1 MNEFLKFI
9 VDNWVSL
16 SSTIGMIV
24 LWFSKRK
31 YDKIELKKET
41 STALE
46 GIQNAYDRYVNNT
59 NAKVDEL
66 QKEINDLKQREKDWL
81 IEKDNLQKQINGLI
95 QQSTKD
101 QSIIQSLKAKIANYE
116 TKTKENENK
125 IKLLET
131 EVNLYKNNKNVNI

>member
-31 YDKIELKKET
+31 YDKVEFKKET

-46 GIQNAYDRYVNNT
+46 GIANAYDRYVANT
-59 NAKVDEL
+59 NAKVEEL
-66 QKEINDLKQREKDWL
+66 QKEINDLKIREKDWL

-131 EVNLYKNNKNVNI
+131 EVNSYKK

>member
-46 GIQNAYDRYVNNT
+46 GIQNAYDRYVTNT

-66 QKEINDLKQREKDWL
+66 QKEINGLKQREKDWL

-101 QSIIQSLKAKIANYE
+101 QSIIQCLKTKIANYE
-116 TKTKENENK
+116 TKAKENESK
-125 IKLLET
+125 IKVLES
-131 EVNLYKNNKNVNI
+131 EVNSYKK

>member
-59 NAKVDEL
+59 NARVEEL
-66 QKEINDLKQREKDWL
+66 QKEINDLKIREKDWL

-116 TKTKENENK
+116 TKAKENESK
-125 IKLLET
+125 IKVLES
-131 EVNLYKNNKNVNI
+131 EVNSYKK

>member
-31 YDKIELKKET
+31 HDKIELKKET

-66 QKEINDLKQREKDWL
+66 QKEINDLKEREKNWL

-116 TKTKENENK
+116 SKTKENESK

-131 EVNLYKNNKNVNI
+131 EVNLYKK

>member
-9 VDNWVSL
+9 VDNWVTL

-31 YDKIELKKET
+31 YDKVEFKKET

-46 GIQNAYDRYVNNT
+46 GIANAYDRFVAIT
-59 NAKVDEL
+59 NAKVEEL
-66 QKEINDLKQREKDWL
+66 QKEINDLKEREKAWL
-81 IEKDNLQKQINGLI
+81 VEKDNLQKQINGLV

-116 TKTKENENK
+116 IKTKENENK

-131 EVNLYKNNKNVNI
+131 EVNSYKK

>member
-16 SSTIGMIV
+16 SSTIGMVV

-31 YDKIELKKET
+31 YDKVEFKKET

-46 GIQNAYDRYVNNT
+46 GIANAYDRFVINT
-59 NAKVDEL
+59 NAKVEEL
-66 QKEINDLKQREKDWL
+66 EKEINDLKQREKDWL
-81 IEKDNLQKQINGLI
+81 VEKDNLQKQINGLI

-131 EVNLYKNNKNVNI
+131 EVNSYKK

>member
-46 GIQNAYDRYVNNT
+46 GIANAYDRYVANT
-59 NAKVDEL
+59 NAKVEDL
-66 QKEINDLKQREKDWL
+66 QKEINDLKEREKDWL
-81 IEKDNLQKQINGLI
+81 VEKDNLQKQINGLI

-116 TKTKENENK
+116 TKAKENESK
-125 IKLLET
+125 IKVLES
-131 EVNLYKNNKNVNI
+131 EVNSYKK

>member
-9 VDNWVSL
+9 VDNWVTL

-81 IEKDNLQKQINGLI
+81 LEKDNLQYQINGLL
-95 QQSTKD
+95 QHSTKY

-116 TKTKENENK
+116 TKAKENESK

-131 EVNLYKNNKNVNI
+131 EVNLYKK

>member
-9 VDNWVSL
+9 VNNWVSL

-59 NAKVDEL
+59 NAKVEEL
-66 QKEINDLKQREKDWL
+66 QKEINNLKQREKEWL
-81 IEKDNLQKQINGLI
+81 LEKDNLQKQINGLI
-95 QQSTKD
+95 HQSSKD

-116 TKTKENENK
+116 IKTKENEGK
-125 IKLLET
+125 IKILET
-131 EVNLYKNNKNVNI
+131 EVNLYKK

>member
-31 YDKIELKKET
+31 YDKVEFKKET

-46 GIQNAYDRYVNNT
+46 GIANAYDRYVAIT
-59 NAKVDEL
+59 NAKVEEL

-131 EVNLYKNNKNVNI
+131 EVNSYKK

>member
-31 YDKIELKKET
+31 YDKVEFKKET

-46 GIQNAYDRYVNNT
+46 GIANAYDRFVAIT
-59 NAKVDEL
+59 NAKVEEL
-66 QKEINDLKQREKDWL
+66 QKEINDLKEREKDWL

-125 IKLLET
+125 IKVLET
-131 EVNLYKNNKNVNI
+131 EVNSYKK

>member
-31 YDKIELKKET
+31 YDKVEFKKET

-66 QKEINDLKQREKDWL
+66 QKEINDLKQREKDWFL
-81 IEKDNLQKQINGLI
+81 EKDNLQKQINGLI

-116 TKTKENENK
+116 TKAKENENK
-125 IKLLET
+125 IKVLES
-131 EVNLYKNNKNVNI
+131 EVNSYKK

>member
-1 MNEFLKFI
+1 MNELLKFI
-9 VDNWVSL
+9 VDNWVTL

-31 YDKIELKKET
+31 YDKVEFKKET

-46 GIQNAYDRYVNNT
+46 GIANAYDRFVAIT
-59 NAKVDEL
+59 NAKVEEL

-81 IEKDNLQKQINGLI
+81 VEKDNLQKQINGLI

-131 EVNLYKNNKNVNI
+131 EVNSYKK

>member
-59 NAKVDEL
+59 NAKVEEL
-66 QKEINDLKQREKDWL
+66 QKEINDLKEREKDWL

-116 TKTKENENK
+116 TKAKENENK
-125 IKLLET
+125 IKVLES
-131 EVNLYKNNKNVNI
+131 EVNLYKK

>member
-1 MNEFLKFI
+1 MNEILKFI

-66 QKEINDLKQREKDWL
+66 QKEINDLKQREKEWL
-81 IEKDNLQKQINGLI
+81 LEKDNLQYQINGLI

-116 TKTKENENK
+116 TKAKENESK
-125 IKLLET
+125 IKVLES
-131 EVNLYKNNKNVNI
+131 EVNSYKK

>member
-31 YDKIELKKET
+31 YDKVEFKKET

-46 GIQNAYDRYVNNT
+46 GIANAYDRFVAIT
-59 NAKVDEL
+59 NAKVEEL

-81 IEKDNLQKQINGLI
+81 VEKDNLQKQINGLI

-116 TKTKENENK
+116 TKTKENESK
-125 IKLLET
+125 IKVLET
-131 EVNLYKNNKNVNI
+131 EVNSYKK

>member
-16 SSTIGMIV
+16 SSTIGMV
-24 LWFSKRK
+24 VVWFSKRK
-31 YDKIELKKET
+31 YDKVEFKKEA

-46 GIQNAYDRYVNNT
+46 GIANAYDRYVNNT

-66 QKEINDLKQREKDWL
+66 QKEINALKQREKDWL
-81 IEKDNLQKQINGLI
+81 LEKDNLQYQINGLI

-116 TKTKENENK
+116 TKAKENESK
-125 IKLLET
+125 IKVLES
-131 EVNLYKNNKNVNI
+131 EVNSYKK

>member
-31 YDKIELKKET
+31 YDKVEFKKET

-46 GIQNAYDRYVNNT
+46 GIANAYDRYVANT
-59 NAKVDEL
+59 NAKVEEL
-66 QKEINDLKQREKDWL
+66 QKEINDLKEREKDWL
-81 IEKDNLQKQINGLI
+81 VEKDNLQKQINGLI

-116 TKTKENENK
+116 IKAKENESK
-125 IKLLET
+125 IKVLES
-131 EVNLYKNNKNVNI
+131 EVNSYKK

>member
-46 GIQNAYDRYVNNT
+46 GIQNAYDRYVTNT
-59 NAKVDEL
+59 NNKVDEL

-81 IEKDNLQKQINGLI
+81 LEKDNLQKQINGLI
-95 QQSTKD
+95 QQSHKD

-116 TKTKENENK
+116 TKTKQNETK

-131 EVNLYKNNKNVNI
+131 EVNSYKK

>member
-16 SSTIGMIV
+16 SSTIGMVV

-31 YDKIELKKET
+31 YDKVEFKKET

-46 GIQNAYDRYVNNT
+46 GIANAYDRFVAIT
-59 NAKVDEL
+59 NAKVEEL
-66 QKEINDLKQREKDWL
+66 QKEINDLKEREKNWL
-81 IEKDNLQKQINGLI
+81 VEKDNLQKQINGLI

-131 EVNLYKNNKNVNI
+131 EVNSYKK

>member
-31 YDKIELKKET
+31 YDKVEFKKE
-41 STALE
+41 SSIALD
-46 GIQNAYDRYVNNT
+46 GIESAYNKFVLNT
-59 NAKVDEL
+59 NAKFEEFER
-66 QKEINDLKQREKDWL
+66 EITDLKAREREWL
-81 IEKDNLQKQINGLI
+81 LEKDNLQKQINGLI

-101 QSIIQSLKAKIANYE
+101 QSIIQGLKAKIANYE
-116 TKTKENENK
+116 TKTKENEGK
-125 IKLLET
+125 IKILET
-131 EVNLYKNNKNVNI
+131 EVNLYKK

>member
-31 YDKIELKKET
+31 YDKVEFKKET

-46 GIQNAYDRYVNNT
+46 GIANAYDRFVAIT
-59 NAKVDEL
+59 NAKVEEL

-81 IEKDNLQKQINGLI
+81 VEKDNLQKQINGLI

-131 EVNLYKNNKNVNI
+131 EVNSYKK

>member
-24 LWFSKRK
+24 LWVSKRK

-66 QKEINDLKQREKDWL
+66 QKEINDLKEREKDWL
-81 IEKDNLQKQINGLI
+81 VEKDNLQKQINGLI

-125 IKLLET
+125 IKLLEA
-131 EVNLYKNNKNVNI
+131 EVNLYKK

>member
-59 NAKVDEL
+59 NAKVEEL
-66 QKEINDLKQREKDWL
+66 QKEINDLKLREKDWL
-81 IEKDNLQKQINGLI
+81 VEKDNLQKQINGLI

-116 TKTKENENK
+116 TKAKENESK
-125 IKLLET
+125 IKVLES
-131 EVNLYKNNKNVNI
+131 EVNSYKK

>member
-31 YDKIELKKET
+31 YYKVEFKKET

-46 GIQNAYDRYVNNT
+46 GIANAYDRFVAIT
-59 NAKVDEL
+59 NAKVEEL

-116 TKTKENENK
+116 IKAKENESK
-125 IKLLET
+125 IKVLES
-131 EVNLYKNNKNVNI
+131 EVNLYKK

>member
-16 SSTIGMIV
+16 SSTIGMVV

-31 YDKIELKKET
+31 YDKVEFKKET

-46 GIQNAYDRYVNNT
+46 GIANAYDRFVAIT
-59 NAKVDEL
+59 NAKVEEL
-66 QKEINDLKQREKDWL
+66 QKEINDLKQREKEWL
-81 IEKDNLQKQINGLI
+81 LEKDNLQKQINGLI

-131 EVNLYKNNKNVNI
+131 EVNSYKK

>member
-59 NAKVDEL
+59 NAKVEEL
-66 QKEINDLKQREKDWL
+66 QKEINDLKLREKDWL
-81 IEKDNLQKQINGLI
+81 VEKDNLQKQINGLI

-116 TKTKENENK
+116 TKAKENESK
-125 IKLLET
+125 IKVLET
-131 EVNLYKNNKNVNI
+131 EVNLYKK

>member
-9 VDNWVSL
+9 VDNWVTL

-31 YDKIELKKET
+31 YDKVEFKKET

-46 GIQNAYDRYVNNT
+46 GIANAYDRFVAIT
-59 NAKVDEL
+59 NAKVEEL
-66 QKEINDLKQREKDWL
+66 QKEINDLKIREKDWL

-131 EVNLYKNNKNVNI
+131 EVNSYKK

>member
-31 YDKIELKKET
+31 YDKVEFKKET

-46 GIQNAYDRYVNNT
+46 GIANAYDRFVAIT
-59 NAKVDEL
+59 NAKVEEL
-66 QKEINDLKQREKDWL
+66 QKEINDLKLREKDWL

-101 QSIIQSLKAKIANYE
+101 QSIIQSLKAKITHYE

-131 EVNLYKNNKNVNI
+131 EVNSYKK

>member
-1 MNEFLKFI
+1 MNEFLKFV

-31 YDKIELKKET
+31 YDKIELKKEN

-46 GIQNAYDRYVNNT
+46 GIANAYDRFVAIT
-59 NAKVDEL
+59 NAKVEEL
-66 QKEINDLKQREKDWL
+66 QKEINDLKEREKDWL

-95 QQSTKD
+95 QQATKD
-101 QSIIQSLKAKIANYE
+101 QSIIQSLNAKIANYE
-116 TKTKENENK
+116 SKTKENESK

-131 EVNLYKNNKNVNI
+131 EINSSKK

>member
-16 SSTIGMIV
+16 SSTIGMV
-24 LWFSKRK
+24 VVWFSKRK
-31 YDKIELKKET
+31 YDKVEFKKEA

-46 GIQNAYDRYVNNT
+46 GIANAYDRFVAIT

-81 IEKDNLQKQINGLI
+81 LEKDNLQYQINGLL
-95 QQSTKD
+95 QHSTKY
-101 QSIIQSLKAKIANYE
+101 QSIIQSLKEKIANYE
-116 TKTKENENK
+116 IKAKENESK
-125 IKLLET
+125 IKLLES
-131 EVNLYKNNKNVNI
+131 EVNLYKK

>member
-1 MNEFLKFI
+1 MNEILKFV

-46 GIQNAYDRYVNNT
+46 GIQNAYNRYINNT
-59 NAKVDEL
+59 NAKVEEL
-66 QKEINDLKQREKDWL
+66 QKEINNLKQREKEWL
-81 IEKDNLQKQINGLI
+81 LEKDNLQYQINGLI

-116 TKTKENENK
+116 TKAKENESK
-125 IKLLET
+125 IKVLES
-131 EVNLYKNNKNVNI
+131 EVNSYKK

>member
-1 MNEFLKFI
+1 MNEVLKFI

-31 YDKIELKKET
+31 YDKVEFKKET

-46 GIQNAYDRYVNNT
+46 GIANAYDRYVANT
-59 NAKVDEL
+59 NAKVEEL
-66 QKEINDLKQREKDWL
+66 QKEINNLKEREKDWL

-131 EVNLYKNNKNVNI
+131 EVNSYKK

>member
-46 GIQNAYDRYVNNT
+46 GIQNAYDRYVTNT

-81 IEKDNLQKQINGLI
+81 IEKDNLQKQINGLRY
-95 QQSTKD
+95 QASKD

-131 EVNLYKNNKNVNI
+131 EVNSYKK

>member
-41 STALE
+41 SAALE
-46 GIQNAYDRYVNNT
+46 GIQNAYDRYVTNT

-66 QKEINDLKQREKDWL
+66 QKEINGLKQREKDWL

-116 TKTKENENK
+116 TKAKENESK
-125 IKLLET
+125 IKVLES
-131 EVNLYKNNKNVNI
+131 EVNSYKK